1 MPREKAT
8 HTRFRSYWSLSSGS
22 KSSCCDCGREK
33 LRVGYQCRGLDFGH
47 GFCQNVRCWLCAEI
61 KRVEKK
67 TMTDMWTLCL
77 YYAVVGQQLCKSC
90 RAENVLTGSN
100 KIMSTSGW

>member
-1 MPREKAT
+1 
-8 HTRFRSYWSLSSGS
+8 
-22 KSSCCDCGREK
+22 
-33 LRVGYQCRGLDFGH
+33 
-47 GFCQNVRCWLCAEI
+47 VRCWLCAEI